1 MRSVILGAGGFIGEA
16 VAYRLPDASAV
27 FTSSKNDAHR
37 LDSDCGWLDKELSGA
52 EVVYLCAGRTGGVG
66 RMASDPM
73 SFVYPNVRIH
83 MNVFEAAVK
92 AGVRR
97 VVCVGSTTGYPD
109 TGMPVTEDQYLE
121 GDLHPAYFVPGNA
134 HRFIKRLS
142 MMHKDLE
149 TVFFRPSN
157 VYGPGNNFDP
167 GTSHVIE
174 ATVRKV
180 AERQDPFVI
189 WGTGEEVRDAI
200 YIDDLA
206 EAIALGADCPP
217 GDYNVGSGEEM
228 TVNQI
233 VDALL
238 GHAGFRPEI
247 VHDLS
252 KPTAIAA
259 RRVDC
264 TKLKALGW
272 APKVGMAEGLK
283 RTLDWYLKQ
292 STSLRTE
299 IWNENWSVKIENSR
313 LDPASPV

>member
-1 MRSVILGAGGFIGEA
+1 MRVVLGSAGFIGRA
-16 VAYRLPDASAV
+16 LTTRLDESGEWPISLP
-27 FTSSKNDAHR
+27 TSSRNNEPWPSLDKDTSWLR
-37 LDSDCGWLDKELSGA
+37 PFLDSDSI
-52 EVVYLCAGRTGGVG
+52 VYLCAGRTGGVG
-66 RMASDPM
+66 RMTSDPL

-83 MNVFEAAVK
+83 MAVFEACVK

-97 VVCVGSTTGYPD
+97 VICVGSTTGYQD
-109 TGMPVTEDQYLE
+109 SGDAMIEDRYLE

-134 HRFIKRLS
+134 HRFIKRLA

-167 GTSHVIE
+167 RDSHVIE

-180 AERQDPFVI
+180 FEKQNPFVI
-189 WGTGEEVRDAI
+189 WGTGNDVRDAI

-206 EAIALGADCPP
+206 EAMTYGETCEP

-228 TVNQI
+228 SVNQI
-233 VDALL
+233 ADVLME
-238 GHAGFRPEI
+238 HAGFRPDIE
-247 VHDLS
+247 HDLS
-252 KPTAIAA
+252 KPTAIPA

-272 APKVGMAEGLK
+272 RPKVSMVEGLK
-283 RTLDWYLKQ
+283 RTYDWYEDL
-292 STSLRTE
+292 
-299 IWNENWSVKIENSR
+299 ENAAV
-313 LDPASPV
+313 LD